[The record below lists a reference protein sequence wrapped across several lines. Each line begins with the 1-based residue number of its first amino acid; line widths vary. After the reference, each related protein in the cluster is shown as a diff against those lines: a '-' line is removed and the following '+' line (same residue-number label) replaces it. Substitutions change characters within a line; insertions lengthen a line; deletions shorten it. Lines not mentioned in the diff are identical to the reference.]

1 VVVRGALGILSS
13 IMDIGHS
20 SGPMVTGVLIGAY
33 SFRMA
38 FGMVGVGLVVASLIF
53 GFMMRWVI
61 HRTETRTTV
70 DT

>member
-1 VVVRGALGILSS
+1 
-13 IMDIGHS
+13 MDIGHS

-33 SFRMA
+33 SYQLA
-38 FGMVGVGLVVASLIF
+38 FGIVGISLIVVSFVF

-61 HRTETRTTV
+61 HRTETRIAV